1 MSEKRLRGTRLGAI
15 SMETEE
21 GVDFVA
27 TRDVTFRTADG
38 EEFTVRF
45 AADAELPYDWAS
57 PHTSAIGRRL
67 DDKGKPIE
75 GTDPNAPAAPIPT
88 VTHWE
93 QLLKRRTIPELEV
106 ILQARIDEMR
116 ASGEL
121 NVVAERR
128 AS

>member
-1 MSEKRLRGTRLGAI
+1 MSEKRLRGSRLGSI
-15 SMETEE
+15 SLESEE
-21 GVDFVA
+21 GVEFID
-27 TRDVTFRTADG
+27 TQDVIFRTEDG

-57 PHTSAIGRRL
+57 PHTSRIGRRL
-67 DDKGKPIE
+67 AANGKPID
-75 GTDPNAPAAPIPT
+75 GVDPNAPLPPAPT

-93 QLLKRRTIPELEV
+93 QLLKRRTIPELEL

-121 NVVAERR
+121 DVVNQRR